1 MTIRQDIIDKLG
13 HALPVEH
20 LEVINESHK
29 HNVPEEAESH
39 FKVVI
44 VSSAFEGK
52 TLVARHRL
60 LNGILAKPL
69 STHIHALA
77 LQTMTKEEW
86 SISRETPA
94 SPLAWAAARADDKTR
109 HVPLRPSAKCH
120 VIEFRPLR

>member
-13 HALPVEH
+13 LGLSIEH

-29 HNVPEEAESH
+29 HNVPEGAESH

-52 TLVARHRL
+52 KLVARHRL
-60 LNGILAKPL
+60 LNGILAKIL

-77 LQTMTKEEW
+77 LHTITKEEW
-86 SISRETPA
+86 SISQEAPG
-94 SPLAWAAARADDKTR
+94 SPPCLGGGARR
-109 HVPLRPSAKCH
+109 
-120 VIEFRPLR
+120 